1 MRKGASGFA
10 GSGRRAGELAPRA
23 VDGTG
28 YHRGLTGDAARGR
41 NRTPASCVI
50 PTMPTMESLLILWL
64 SRLATAVDVV
74 TGLLIAFAVGEATI
88 RLVRLSLTAFT
99 SMPASHEAVRL
110 RLGKWLALAL
120 EFALAADLIR
130 TAVAPSWDEIG
141 KLAAIMA
148 LRTALNYFLEREFEQ
163 AARLPLEPMRDAA

>member
-1 MRKGASGFA
+1 MGINAERRRRVREGRDRSAVRRPDCRADRNQAPA
-10 GSGRRAGELAPRA
+10 GC
-23 VDGTG
+23 VM
-28 YHRGLTGDAARGR
+28 AA
-41 NRTPASCVI
+41 
-50 PTMPTMESLLILWL
+50 MPTMESLLILWL
-64 SRLATAVDVV
+64 SHLATAVDVV

-88 RLVRLSLTAFT
+88 RLARLSLTAFT
-99 SMPASHEAVRL
+99 SMPAGHEAVRL

-120 EFALAADLIR
+120 EFALASDLIR

-163 AARLPLEPMRDAA
+163 AARLPLEPIRAAA